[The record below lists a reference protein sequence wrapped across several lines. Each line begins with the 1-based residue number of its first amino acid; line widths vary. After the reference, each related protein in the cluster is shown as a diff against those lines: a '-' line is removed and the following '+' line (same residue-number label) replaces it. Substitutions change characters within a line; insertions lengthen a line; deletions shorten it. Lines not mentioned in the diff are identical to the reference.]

1 VPAET
6 FGSAWVRKCLNTQ
19 RVRFSLLSS
28 RLCGRPDAARF
39 ALVQWIGRVK
49 LGAIDGSE
57 TRRMSALQKMNLMA
71 VCAAFAFLC
80 AIVVGVF

>member
-1 VPAET
+1 MQP
-6 FGSAWVRKCLNTQ
+6 VRS
-19 RVRFSLLSS
+19 SLLNF
-28 RLCGRPDAARF
+28 RLCSRRDAARF

-49 LGAIDGSE
+49 LAAFDGSE

-71 VCAAFAFLC
+71 VFAAFAFLC